1 MIAPHSNA
9 EFVAD
14 MEKVLE
20 LYRKPYDSRFPVVCF
35 DEMPRQLI
43 GEFRPGEP
51 MMPGYAERIDYEY
64 VRNGTCNILMAT
76 EPLRGWRMAEV
87 TETKT
92 AKDWALFTEKIIE
105 AYPEAE
111 KIILVEDNLSTHKAA
126 SWYSAFPPEKAKRL
140 MDRVEFVYTPKH
152 GSWLN
157 IAEIELNVLSGQCL
171 KRRIPLSKSCAMK
184 LPHGKRHGTAKH
196 ELWIGNLQQKMHGS
210 NSKDY
215 IRSLYNFVT

>member
-51 MMPGYAERIDYEY
+51 MIPGYAERIDYEY

-87 TETKT
+87 TENKT

-157 IAEIELNVLSGQCL
+157 MIESFF
-171 KRRIPLSKSCAMK
+171 SKLTKQM
-184 LPHGKRHGTAKH
+184 LRGIRV
-196 ELWIGNLQQKMHGS
+196 
-210 NSKDY
+210 NSKEELRDRIY
-215 IRSLYNFVT
+215 QYFDEINQEPVVYHWTYKLDEVDDVELSND